1 MIRSLRRVT
10 PDDINLVGSRYIKIN
25 QILQNSSI
33 RVPERLLLVK
43 TKLIENELKE
53 NLALKNI
60 NVSRQLFPF
69 GLKIYIDERIP
80 TAYAEKLVSNKKIK
94 VLIQVLIVKK
104 I

>member
-53 NLALKNI
+53 NLAL
-60 NVSRQLFPF
+60 
-69 GLKIYIDERIP
+69 
-80 TAYAEKLVSNKKIK
+80 
-94 VLIQVLIVKK
+94 
-104 I
+104 